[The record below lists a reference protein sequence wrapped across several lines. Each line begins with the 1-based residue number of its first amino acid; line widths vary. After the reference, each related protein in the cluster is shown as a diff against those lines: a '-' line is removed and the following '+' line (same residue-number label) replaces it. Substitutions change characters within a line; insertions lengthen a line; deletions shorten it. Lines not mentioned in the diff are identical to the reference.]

1 MIDLKKCNYITGDPL
16 CVSYGVNKILKFFEL
31 EGRTILLI
39 TTSRQTTST
48 TLKYLFNNRVE
59 YSDYN
64 TFKSIL
70 EDKGKLFRV
79 DLIVADLWQL
89 KNIANIGEYTKLL
102 SESGIDHIVLARQYH
117 YKDTDS
123 VNDFH
128 ITRESSGIGDK
139 YTINDSI
146 SNWSADIDSLI
157 KSYIRDK
164 KIDGIIGDQD
174 FI

>member
-1 MIDLKKCNYITGDPL
+1 MIDLKKCNYITGDPQ

-31 EGRTILLI
+31 EGRTILLL

-59 YSDYN
+59 YSTYDD
-64 TFKSIL
+64 FKSIL
-70 EDKGKLFRV
+70 DDKGKLFRV
-79 DLIVADLWQL
+79 DLIVADLWHL
-89 KNIANIGEYTKLL
+89 KNVANIGQYTKLL
-102 SESGIDHIVLARQYH
+102 NDSGIDHIVMAQRYH

-128 ITRESSGIGDK
+128 ITRESSGISDK
-139 YTINDSI
+139 YTINDTI
-146 SNWSADIDSLI
+146 SDWSADIDGLI